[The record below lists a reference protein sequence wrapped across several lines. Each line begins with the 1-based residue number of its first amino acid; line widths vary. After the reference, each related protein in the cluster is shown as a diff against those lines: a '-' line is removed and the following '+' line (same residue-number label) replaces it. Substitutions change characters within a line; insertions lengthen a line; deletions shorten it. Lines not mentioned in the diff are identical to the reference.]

1 MKTKQLIQALAADQ
15 RRMAPVW
22 SVLIAALL
30 AAAVLSGLIFWVR
43 LGPRPDIAAVATDT
57 RFLFKFAVT
66 LLLAATAIAA
76 ALRLARP
83 GAATAYWLLALA
95 AAPALL
101 VFGVIVELSVTPS
114 STWAARLVGDNWA
127 YCLTYVP
134 LFSLPLL
141 AAALVAMR
149 HGAPT
154 RPALAGAVA
163 GLLAGGLGA
172 ALYAAHCTDDSP
184 LFVATWYTIAIGGVT
199 LLGALL
205 GRYVLR
211 W

>member
-1 MKTKQLIQALAADQ
+1 MRTDQLIHALAADTSLS
-15 RRMAPVW
+15 APVW
-22 SVLIAALL
+22 RMLLVALLGGAVVAALL
-30 AAAVLSGLIFWVR
+30 FAVT
-43 LGPRPDIAAVATDT
+43 LGPRPDLAAVALDP
-57 RFLFKFAVT
+57 RFLFKFVVT
-66 LLLAATAIAA
+66 LLLAATACAA

-83 GAATAYWLLALA
+83 GAESAYWLIALA

-101 VFGVIVELSVTPS
+101 VLGVAAELFVIPS
-114 STWAARLVGDNWA
+114 SAWGRRLVGDNWM

-134 LFSLPLL
+134 LLSLSPL
-141 AAALVAMR
+141 AAALVAIR

-154 RPALAGAVA
+154 RPALAGATA

-184 LFVATWYTIAIGGVT
+184 LFVATWYTIAIGGVAVV
-199 LLGALL
+199 GAVL
-205 GRYVLR
+205 GRNVLR

>member
-1 MKTKQLIQALAADQ
+1 MKTDHLIRALAADDK
-15 RRMAPVW
+15 RTSPLARFLYVSLAVAF
-22 SVLIAALL
+22 VL
-30 AAAVLSGLIFWVR
+30 AAILFAIR
-43 LGPRPDIAAVATDT
+43 LGPRDDIAVVALDPH
-57 RFLFKFAVT
+57 FLFKFVVT
-66 LLLAATAIAA
+66 LLLAATALAL

-83 GAATAYWLLALA
+83 GAETGYAWLVLA

-101 VFGVIVELSVTPS
+101 VFGVLVELATMP
-114 STWAARLVGDNWA
+114 AAIWGTRLIGTNWS

-134 LFSLPLL
+134 LLSLPLL
-141 AAALVAMR
+141 AAAMIGLR

-163 GLLAGGLGA
+163 GLLAGGIGA

-184 LFVATWYTIAIGGVT
+184 LFVATWYTITIGGVT
-199 LLGALL
+199 ILGSLI
-205 GRYVLR
+205 GRKVLR

>member
-1 MKTKQLIQALAADQ
+1 MKTEELIRALAADE
-15 RRMAPVW
+15 RRMVPVW

-30 AAAVLSGLIFWVR
+30 AAGVLSALIFSVR
-43 LGPRPDIAAVATDT
+43 LGPRPDIAAVALDP

-66 LLLAATAIAA
+66 LLLAGTALAA

-83 GAATAYWLLALA
+83 GANTAYWLLALA

-101 VFGVIVELSVTPS
+101 VFGALVELFAMPS
-114 STWAARLVGDNWA
+114 STWSARLVGTNWS

-134 LFSLPLL
+134 LLSLPLL
-141 AAALVAMR
+141 AAALIAMR

-199 LLGALL
+199 IVGSLL
-205 GRYVLR
+205 GRFVLR